1 LLTLKNMKEG
11 DNEGFSG
18 ISGCSVLDREEKSMI

>member
-1 LLTLKNMKEG
+1 MKEV

-18 ISGCSVLDREEKSMI
+18 LTGCSVLDREEKSMI

>member
-1 LLTLKNMKEG
+1 MKEW

>member
-1 LLTLKNMKEG
+1 MKEW

-18 ISGCSVLDREEKSMI
+18 IIGCSVLDREEKSMI